1 MQANM
6 TKFSAW
12 SFKTTTQTIGLVKI
26 EQGKGT
32 YITDKA
38 SQFPVKTYKLFFIFT
53 RTEHIISY
61 RIENTIL
68 IPTGSLE
75 KHIAHDPLSTDL
87 ITTKRVVEQ
96 AALKAEVPYL
106 AAISFEYS
114 SHYIGRIGVGKRLQD
129 KGFRVFRKAREYIN

>member
-1 MQANM
+1 MCKAL
-6 TKFSAW
+6 KRL
-12 SFKTTTQTIGLVKI
+12 QTIGLVKI

-32 YITDKA
+32 YITDKEN
-38 SQFPVKTYKLFFIFT
+38 QFLVKTYELFVIFT

-61 RIENTIL
+61 RSENTIL
-68 IPTGSLE
+68 IPMGSLE

-106 AAISFEYS
+106 PAMSFEYS
-114 SHYIGRIGVGKRLQD
+114 SYYN
-129 KGFRVFRKAREYIN
+129 RKNRSRKKITR